1 MIAPSVHLFTARLN
15 WYETGCWCL
24 SHLNGKEV
32 QQSVEIATEV
42 HIAFFSFM
50 GLYIIDFYRCVM

>member
-1 MIAPSVHLFTARLN
+1 MIAISVHLFTARLD
-15 WYETGCWCL
+15 WYETGCRGL

-32 QQSVEIATEV
+32 QQSVEIATGEV

-50 GLYIIDFYRCVM
+50 GLYIIDF